1 MTKVAL
7 QTHKKEL
14 IREVPNFARKKF
26 LYRLSRSEYNKE
38 WGKTYSKPGLGTRIL
53 AVIFRIIPRIGPFK
67 GLGFNNPT
75 PKTEDLY
82 IKSID
87 TTVDRYRA
95 FLEEVRTGK
104 LALPDCDFDSGNPT
118 KAAEYSL
125 TDEAYANLLAALTER
140 KFDRATPELR
150 DNILGFYSDLSLPVE
165 TKKDPARWQAVLADL
180 NELKSAQ
187 LSPAA
192 GSPQP

>member
-1 MTKVAL
+1 
-7 QTHKKEL
+7 
-14 IREVPNFARKKF
+14 
-26 LYRLSRSEYNKE
+26 
-38 WGKTYSKPGLGTRIL
+38 
-53 AVIFRIIPRIGPFK
+53 VIFRIIPRIGPFK

-95 FLEEVRTGK
+95 VLSEARAGK
-104 LALPDCDFDSGNPT
+104 LALANCDFDSGNPT

-125 TDEAYANLLAALTER
+125 TDEAYANLLAALTGR
-140 KFDRATPELR
+140 KFDRTTPELR

-187 LSPAA
+187 LSPAVA